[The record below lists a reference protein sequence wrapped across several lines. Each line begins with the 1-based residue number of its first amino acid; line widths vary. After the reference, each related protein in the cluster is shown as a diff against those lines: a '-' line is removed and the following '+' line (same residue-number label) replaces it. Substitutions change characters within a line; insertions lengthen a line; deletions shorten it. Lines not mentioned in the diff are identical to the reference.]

1 MEEFSTS
8 ILNFS
13 ALQPQ
18 QRIRAAASRTQLAIV
33 LLYPHSVRATA
44 QRYGISRY
52 LDTTNGAATCFA
64 DRTCLPE
71 PPTAV
76 TWPHEG
82 ANMDMSVNTAIS
94 ATGCP

>member
-52 LDTTNGAATCFA
+52 HDTTNALRLVLRIALA
-64 DRTCLPE
+64 YLSQPQ
-71 PPTAV
+71 P
-76 TWPHEG
+76 
-82 ANMDMSVNTAIS
+82 
-94 ATGCP
+94 